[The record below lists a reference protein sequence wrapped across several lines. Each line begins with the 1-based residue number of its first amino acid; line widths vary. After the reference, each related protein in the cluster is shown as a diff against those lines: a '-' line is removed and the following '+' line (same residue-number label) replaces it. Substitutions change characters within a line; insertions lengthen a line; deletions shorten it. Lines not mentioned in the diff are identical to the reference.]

1 MFSLRI
7 FTINY
12 YLAKPEQDL
21 DYVYSD
27 FRCLEVK
34 QVPIIR
40 IFGTTPEGIFLSQI
54 MIKIWFEIILKDIKL
69 ERSKSLFTC
78 T

>member
-12 YLAKPEQDL
+12 YLTKPEKDL

-34 QVPIIR
+34 HVPVISIYVY
-40 IFGTTPEGIFLSQI
+40 L
-54 MIKIWFEIILKDIKL
+54 
-69 ERSKSLFTC
+69 
-78 T
+78 